1 MANNLRIKEVTLA
14 QISDSTSAINTVGN
28 AVGNARTSV
37 YQPAVVR
44 VLLHNDDVA
53 AATDVAEDMALFHS
67 KAHGQ
72 PWKKD
77 DCQIAHIIQSGT
89 GPAASNAT
97 VIYPDFD
104 YTTFE

>member
-1 MANNLRIKEVTLA
+1 MANTLNIKEVTLA

-44 VLLHNDDVA
+44 VMLHADDDA
-53 AATDVAEDMALFHS
+53 AATSVAEDMALFHS
-67 KAHGQ
+67 SRHGE

-77 DCQIAHIIQSGT
+77 DCQVQHIIQSGT
-89 GPAASNAT
+89 GPAAANAT